1 MNYTRKHSPL
11 DSDNIE
17 NKFMTYVSSQIN
29 IIFNFHT
36 YLCFTY
42 VSTFMPDDGSWEGPK
57 HVALLM

>member
-17 NKFMTYVSSQIN
+17 NKFMTYESSQIN

-42 VSTFMPDDGSWEGPK
+42 VSTFMPDDGS
-57 HVALLM
+57 